1 MNIKGFIGLL
11 AGGLAMYWYKQELD
25 ARYRDELAKSQAEYL
40 DVINELEDKVN
51 PDNDDADRI
60 PLSIKSFMNIGD
72 TNLREIDLQLVIENK
87 SDIPIEIGDFRCFL
101 YIGGYLAD
109 KLVPSNVSKIYIAP
123 RSKFNFILYRKNWK
137 PFDSSAL
144 ELVAFHGRSNSY
156 IDLSFLWY
164 VADGQTEIVK
174 HKIPVSTTYMGDGWN
189 AITPYIG
196 YNAAVVSERED
207 NESYWYKYDE

>member
-11 AGGLAMYWYKQELD
+11 AGGLAIYWYKQELD
-25 ARYRDELAKSQAEYL
+25 ARYRDELAKSRAEYL

-60 PLSIKSFMNIGD
+60 PLSIKPLMNIGD
-72 TNLREIDLQLVIENK
+72 TDLQEIDLQLVLENK

-123 RSKFNFILYRKNWK
+123 RSKFNFILYRNDWK
-137 PFDSSAL
+137 PFDSSSL
-144 ELVAFHGRSNSY
+144 ESAVFPNKTNCY

-164 VADGQTEIVK
+164 VANDQIEIIK
-174 HKIPVSTTYMGDGWN
+174 HKISVSATYMGDKWN
-189 AITPYIG
+189 ASTPYIG
-196 YNAAVVSERED
+196 YNAAVVRERED